1 LLQQVEHI
9 DGLIAIDAAD
19 LEHAFPEHA
28 RIGE

>member
-1 LLQQVEHI
+1 VEHI

-19 LEHAFPEHA
+19 LEHAFPEYV